1 MKNILQ
7 ILAEDNLGK
16 RGAGKVGLLAA
27 KEHLKERMEYY
38 RKNNVPEVAGMIN
51 EKFLTDSL
59 FVVPYEDKEKI
70 YLVSYGSHEIT
81 LKDFTR
87 SIIQVIELSGLCF
100 PGVCKNFTDILSL
113 IKSRMRIKEA
123 ETEEEETLSVTESF
137 LFNVIYQLE
146 ETSAISCSIK
156 IDYLVGG
163 FKVS

>member
-87 SIIQVIELSGLCF
+87 SIIKVIELSGLCF

-123 ETEEEETLSVTESF
+123 ETEEETLSVTESF

>member
-7 ILAEDNLGK
+7 ILAEDNHEK
-16 RGAGKVGLLAA
+16 RDAGKVVLLAV

-38 RKNNVPEVAGMIN
+38 RKNNVPEVAELIS

-70 YLVSYGSHEIT
+70 YLVSYGSHEII
-81 LKDFTR
+81 LKDFNQA
-87 SIIQVIELSGLCF
+87 IIKVIELSGLCF

-113 IKSRMRIKEA
+113 IKSRMRITEA
-123 ETEEEETLSVTESF
+123 ETEEEVLSVTESF

-146 ETSAISCSIK
+146 ETSAISCAIK

>member
-1 MKNILQ
+1 MI
-7 ILAEDNLGK
+7 EDNHEK
-16 RGAGKVGLLAA
+16 RDAGKVGLLAV

-38 RKNNVPEVAGMIN
+38 RKNNVPEVAELIS
-51 EKFLTDSL
+51 EKFLTDSF

-81 LKDFTR
+81 LKDFTQA
-87 SIIQVIELSGLCF
+87 IIKVAELSGLCF
-100 PGVCKNFTDILSL
+100 PGECKNFTDILSL
-113 IKSRMRIKEA
+113 IKSRMRITEA
-123 ETEEEETLSVTESF
+123 ETEEEALSVTESF

>member
-1 MKNILQ
+1 MKNIWQ
-7 ILAEDNLGK
+7 ILTAEDKHDKKDVG
-16 RGAGKVGLLAA
+16 RAGLLAA

-38 RKNNVPEVAGMIN
+38 RKNNVPEVAELIK

-70 YLVSYGSHEIT
+70 YLVSYGFHEIT
-81 LKDFTR
+81 LKDFTPA
-87 SIIQVIELSGLCF
+87 IIRVTELSGLCF

-113 IKSRMRIKEA
+113 IKSRMRITEA
-123 ETEEEETLSVTESF
+123 ETEEEALSVTESF

>member
-87 SIIQVIELSGLCF
+87 SIIKVIELSGLCF

-123 ETEEEETLSVTESF
+123 ETEEETLSVTESF

-156 IDYLVGG
+156 IDYLVDG

>member
-7 ILAEDNLGK
+7 ILAEDNHEK
-16 RGAGKVGLLAA
+16 RDAGNVGLLAA
-27 KEHLKERMEYY
+27 KEYLKERIGYY
-38 RKNNVPEVAGMIN
+38 RKNNVPEVAELIS

-81 LKDFTR
+81 LKDFTQA
-87 SIIQVIELSGLCF
+87 IIKVIELSGLCF

-113 IKSRMRIKEA
+113 IKSRMRITEA
-123 ETEEEETLSVTESF
+123 ETEEKALSVTESF

>member
-7 ILAEDNLGK
+7 IMIEDNHEK
-16 RGAGKVGLLAA
+16 RDAGKVGLLAA
-27 KEHLKERMEYY
+27 KEYLKERIGYY
-38 RKNNVPEVAGMIN
+38 RKNNVPEVAELIS

-81 LKDFTR
+81 LKDFTQA
-87 SIIQVIELSGLCF
+87 IIKVIELSGLCF

-113 IKSRMRIKEA
+113 IKSRMRITEA
-123 ETEEEETLSVTESF
+123 ETEEKALSVTESF

>member
-7 ILAEDNLGK
+7 IMIEDNHEK
-16 RGAGKVGLLAA
+16 RDDGKVGLLAV
-27 KEHLKERMEYY
+27 KEHLKERIGYY
-38 RKNNVPEVAGMIN
+38 RKNNVPEVAELIS
-51 EKFLTDSL
+51 EKFLTDSF
-59 FVVPYEDKEKI
+59 FVVPYEDKERI
-70 YLVSYGSHEIT
+70 FLVSYGTHEIT
-81 LKDFTR
+81 LKDFTQA
-87 SIIQVIELSGLCF
+87 IIKVIELSGLCF

-113 IKSRMRIKEA
+113 IKSRMRIAEA
-123 ETEEEETLSVTESF
+123 ETEEEALSVTESF

>member
-1 MKNILQ
+1 MI
-7 ILAEDNLGK
+7 EDNHEK
-16 RGAGKVGLLAA
+16 RDAGKVGLLAV

-38 RKNNVPEVAGMIN
+38 RKNNVPEVAELIS

-59 FVVPYEDKEKI
+59 FVVPYEDKERI
-70 YLVSYGSHEIT
+70 FLVSYGSHEIT
-81 LKDFTR
+81 LKDFTQA
-87 SIIQVIELSGLCF
+87 IIKVIELSGLCF

-113 IKSRMRIKEA
+113 IKSRMRITET
-123 ETEEEETLSVTESF
+123 ETEEEALSVTESF

>member
-7 ILAEDNLGK
+7 ILAEDNFGK
-16 RGAGKVGLLAA
+16 RGAGKGGLLAA

-87 SIIQVIELSGLCF
+87 SIIKVIELSGLCF

-123 ETEEEETLSVTESF
+123 ETEEALSVTESF

>member
-7 ILAEDNLGK
+7 IMIEDNHEK
-16 RGAGKVGLLAA
+16 RDAGNVGLLAV

-38 RKNNVPEVAGMIN
+38 RKNNIPEVAELIS

-59 FVVPYEDKEKI
+59 FVVPYEDKERVF
-70 YLVSYGSHEIT
+70 LVSYGSHEIT
-81 LKDFTR
+81 LKDFTQA
-87 SIIQVIELSGLCF
+87 IIKVIELSGLCF

-113 IKSRMRIKEA
+113 IKSRMRITEA
-123 ETEEEETLSVTESF
+123 ETEEEALSVTESF

>member
-59 FVVPYEDKEKI
+59 FVVPY
-70 YLVSYGSHEIT
+70 
-81 LKDFTR
+81 
-87 SIIQVIELSGLCF
+87 
-100 PGVCKNFTDILSL
+100 
-113 IKSRMRIKEA
+113 
-123 ETEEEETLSVTESF
+123 
-137 LFNVIYQLE
+137 
-146 ETSAISCSIK
+146 
-156 IDYLVGG
+156 
-163 FKVS
+163 

>member
-87 SIIQVIELSGLCF
+87 SIIKVIELSGLCF

-123 ETEEEETLSVTESF
+123 ETEEETLSVTESF

-156 IDYLVGG
+156 IDYLDIM
-163 FKVS
+163 

>member
-87 SIIQVIELSGLCF
+87 SIIKVIELSGLCF

-123 ETEEEETLSVTESF
+123 ETEEKGAAKKWKRKKKASS
-137 LFNVIYQLE
+137 
-146 ETSAISCSIK
+146 
-156 IDYLVGG
+156 
-163 FKVS
+163 

>member
-7 ILAEDNLGK
+7 ILAEDNHEE
-16 RGAGKVGLLAA
+16 RDAGKVGLLAV

-38 RKNNVPEVAGMIN
+38 RKNNDPEVAELIK

-59 FVVPYEDKEKI
+59 FVVPYEDKERI
-70 YLVSYGSHEIT
+70 FLVSYGSHEIT
-81 LKDFTR
+81 LKDFTQA
-87 SIIQVIELSGLCF
+87 IIKVIELSGLCF

-113 IKSRMRIKEA
+113 IKSRMRITET
-123 ETEEEETLSVTESF
+123 ETEEEALSVTESF

>member
-7 ILAEDNLGK
+7 IMIEDNHEK
-16 RGAGKVGLLAA
+16 RDAGKVGLLAA
-27 KEHLKERMEYY
+27 KEYLKERIGYY
-38 RKNNVPEVAGMIN
+38 RKNNVPEVAELIS

-70 YLVSYGSHEIT
+70 YLVSYGSHEII
-81 LKDFTR
+81 LKDFTQA
-87 SIIQVIELSGLCF
+87 IIKVAELSGLCF

-113 IKSRMRIKEA
+113 IKSRMRITEA
-123 ETEEEETLSVTESF
+123 ETEEKALSVTESF